1 MLEIKLSHIK
11 QTLKDPKRLELWPRV
26 TVNFN
31 RSHNKV
37 QDLAF
42 KDKSTTMRY
51 HFIPVRM
58 AFIKADRKWQHCQG
72 CGETGA
78 LRPCQWRC
86 EMIQSL
92 CKSLVGPQKVK
103 HRTVVWL
110 GSSTL
115 RYVSHR
121 TETRYSKKTMHKNFH
136 SIISSP
142 KVVATQVS
150 IDRWMDKQNMAHP
163 YSGLSSNLKMEGNW
177 CVLWPG

>member
-51 HFIPVRM
+51 HFMPVRM

-92 CKSLVGPQKVK
+92 CKRV
-103 HRTVVWL
+103 
-110 GSSTL
+110 
-115 RYVSHR
+115 
-121 TETRYSKKTMHKNFH
+121 
-136 SIISSP
+136 
-142 KVVATQVS
+142 
-150 IDRWMDKQNMAHP
+150 
-163 YSGLSSNLKMEGNW
+163 LSYKCRNEQWQHLKINCLNANALKLLE
-177 CVLWPG
+177 CTS